1 MLNQGKDIQSI
12 SQEIEVSLSTIIGY
26 VHDYVK
32 DGHSISFELGLENF
46 YNEDKKK
53 MILEVCEK
61 VGYDNLNNIKKTSRF
76 NKVWKC
82 KSCDTWLLSWKL
94 KK

>member
-1 MLNQGKDIQSI
+1 
-12 SQEIEVSLSTIIGY
+12 
-26 VHDYVK
+26 K

-61 VGYDNLNNIKKTSRF
+61 VGYDNLNNIKR
-76 NKVWKC
+76 
-82 KSCDTWLLSWKL
+82 KL
-94 KK
+94 PDSIKYENIRAVILDSYLENLKNNIIAE